1 MFEWHK
7 RFSKGGEDVEDEKQL
22 DHPVTLQTDK
32 NVKKA
37 IDLERTDCCLGK
49 RMTAEEL
56 IWMKKLNKF

>member
-37 IDLERTDCCLGK
+37 IDLERTD
-49 RMTAEEL
+49 
-56 IWMKKLNKF
+56 FV

>member
-1 MFEWHK
+1 
-7 RFSKGGEDVEDEKQL
+7 VEDEKQL

-32 NVKKA
+32 NVKKV